1 MQTMRKALNIGWVV
15 GTVTLLGAMQAAGM
29 TDPGATNAVANDI
42 AAVPE
47 PGAALLFAAGVG
59 LVAFTLRRA
68 RG

>member
-1 MQTMRKALNIGWVV
+1 VA
-15 GTVTLLGAMQAAGM
+15 LLGAMQAAAM
-29 TDPGATNAVANDI
+29 QDPSATNAVANDI

>member
-1 MQTMRKALNIGWVV
+1 MRKMKKIWNAGWVV
-15 GTVTLLGAMQAAGM
+15 GTVTLLGAMQAAAM
-29 TDPGATNAVANDI
+29 QDPGATNSVANDI